1 MFGSVSVAASHSKIG
16 EEAGPIVLEEVCSV
30 RDILKYPAVAAQLSA
45 HGAAMGT
52 SFDWMT
58 ES

>member
-1 MFGSVSVAASHSKIG
+1 MSVAASHIKIG